1 MDKQL
6 VACVAK
12 KLNMARQ
19 AALAALREA
28 DESQAQVI
36 FDEQLTGFAQ
46 TCNSFL
52 ASTA

>member
-1 MDKQL
+1 M
-6 VACVAK
+6 ASAAK

-28 DESQAQVI
+28 DESQTQVI
-36 FDEQLTGFAQ
+36 FDEQLTGFVQ
-46 TCNSFL
+46 TCNSVL